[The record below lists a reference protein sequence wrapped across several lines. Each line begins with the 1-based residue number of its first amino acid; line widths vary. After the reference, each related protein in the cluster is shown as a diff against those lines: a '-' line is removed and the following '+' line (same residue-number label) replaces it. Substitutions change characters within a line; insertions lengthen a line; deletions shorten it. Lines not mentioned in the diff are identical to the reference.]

1 MDQDQ
6 SGSTS
11 INCAMKSALEP
22 KISKVRLEKAETHR
36 TGLGWFCERGR
47 WLLRAAEA
55 PSKRGAGSPEAGRL
69 AFAGRLKSRCLNGF
83 FTIKETVAMRLRFQR
98 PLKLLFSPKPEWEG
112 ALRKSFRLSKHAVR
126 FEAFNAGTLASCD
139 LAVPLTLEDALFASE
154 NLHLIGGSQVLIPEP
169 ASIHLCNNKHLLNE
183 HLIRHG
189 FGAYV
194 PQTTGDMGFPY
205 ILKKKTDTWGLNSHL
220 IPDVACETALLA
232 TLDERDYF
240 KQQLVPG
247 SEEYATHLIV
257 RDGRVLSSLTIKHS
271 FRRDAFVFGMGGLRP
286 EFRTVSQCSH
296 LALFGNILKSIGFS
310 GLCCVDY
317 KLQNGIPAIFEINPR
332 FGGSLAPFFFCFIRH
347 LSL

>member
-1 MDQDQ
+1 M
-6 SGSTS
+6 
-11 INCAMKSALEP
+11 
-22 KISKVRLEKAETHR
+22 RLEAAEPHR
-36 TGLGWFCERGR
+36 TGLGWFCEKGSG
-47 WLLRAAEA
+47 LLRAAEA
-55 PSKRGAGSPEAGRL
+55 PSKREAGRPEAGRL
-69 AFAGRLKSRCLNGF
+69 AFARRLKSKCLNGV
-83 FTIKETVAMRLRFQR
+83 FTLKETVAMRLRFQR
-98 PLKLLFSPKPEWEG
+98 PLQLLFSPKPEWEG
-112 ALRKSFRLSKHAVR
+112 ALRKSFRLSSHALR

-154 NLHLIGGSQVLIPEP
+154 NLHLIGGSQVLIPQP

-194 PQTTGDMGFPY
+194 PQITGEVGFPY
-205 ILKKKTDTWGLNSHL
+205 ILKKKTDNWGLNSHL
-220 IPDVACETALLA
+220 IPDVGCETALLA
-232 TLDERDYF
+232 TLDEKDYF
-240 KQQLVPG
+240 KQQLVLG

-257 RDGRVLSSLTIKHS
+257 RDGRVLSSLTIRHS
-271 FRRDAFVFGMGGLRP
+271 FRRDAFVFGMEGLRP

-296 LALFGNILKSIGFS
+296 LGLFGDILKSVGFN